1 MQVPPSTSLLH
12 ALSRNAESSAPAA
25 TSRAEAARA
34 AARAA
39 FQNVKTPAQS
49 TQLAPAMQQQ
59 TAIAPAAPANPSQ
72 PGRIL
77 PRGSVVNIVV

>member
-12 ALSRNAESSAPAA
+12 ALSRVSDPSAPAA
-25 TSRAEAARA
+25 PSRAEAARA
-34 AARAA
+34 AAKAA
-39 FQNVKTPAQS
+39 FQNVKTPS
-49 TQLAPAMQQQ
+49 TQVAQAVPQQN
-59 TAIAPAAPANPSQ
+59 AVAPAASTAPSQ

>member
-12 ALSRNAESSAPAA
+12 ALSRTAEPSAPAA

-34 AARAA
+34 AAKAA
-39 FQNVKTPAQS
+39 FQNVKNPAAS
-49 TQLAPAMQQQ
+49 TQLAQAASQQ
-59 TAIAPAAPANPSQ
+59 TAVAPTAQASTSQ

>member
-12 ALSRNAESSAPAA
+12 ALSRVSDSSAPAA
-25 TSRAEAARA
+25 PSRAEAARA
-34 AARAA
+34 AAKAA
-39 FQNVKTPAQS
+39 FQNVKTPLPQVAQ
-49 TQLAPAMQQQ
+49 AVPQQN
-59 TAIAPAAPANPSQ
+59 AVAPAATSQ

>member
-12 ALSRNAESSAPAA
+12 ALSRVSDPSAPAA
-25 TSRAEAARA
+25 PSRAEAARA
-34 AARAA
+34 AAKAA
-39 FQNVKTPAQS
+39 FQNVKNPAAS
-49 TQLAPAMQQQ
+49 TQVV
-59 TAIAPAAPANPSQ
+59 PAAPQQNSVAPATQASASQ